1 MNQSAKA
8 KAERFRL
15 PRYEELPDGGLYL
28 EQTARYISDQLAPLQ
43 IAPVTG
49 SMISNYVKK
58 DLVDNPIKKQYF
70 PDQIARLIFISAAK
84 AVLSMEGIGVLLALQ
99 KRSFDNRRAYN
110 SFCLELENAV
120 ACAFGSEKDFDVPDG
135 EDEGRELLR
144 DVVIV
149 LAHKAKLSRSIAQ
162 LRQEH

>member
-84 AVLSMEGIGVLLALQ
+84 AALSMEGIGVLLALQ

-120 ACAFGSEKDFDVPDG
+120 ACAFGSEKDFDAPDG
-135 EDEGRELLR
+135 DDEGRELLR

-162 LRQEH
+162 LREKQ

>member
-1 MNQSAKA
+1 MNLSAKA

-28 EQTARYISDQLAPLQ
+28 EQTARYISEQLAPLQ

-84 AVLSMEGIGVLLALQ
+84 AVLSMDGIGVLLALQ
-99 KRSFDNRRAYN
+99 KRSFDNCRAYN

-135 EDEGRELLR
+135 DDEGRELLR

-149 LAHKAKLSRSIAQ
+149 LAHKAKLSRSIAL
-162 LRQEH
+162 LRKEH